1 MRKFRNLNAV
11 YLSDDAAYRY
21 DAVNAGIAFD
31 DGNRLTV
38 YTVHDADRLDLVELQ
53 DQILHGLDK
62 YVGKELTPDDTR
74 HATFTVTDLSS
85 MQVDF
90 VWPILPAGQSCILA
104 IPRTPALGY
113 GLYVGFDHRF
123 TQEIG
128 RESCRESVWPFVS
141 IPALPSSI

>member
-53 DQILHGLDK
+53 DQSLHGLAK
-62 YVGKELTPDDTR
+62 YVGKALTPDDTR
-74 HATFTVTDLSS
+74 PAPFPVTDLSS
-85 MQVDF
+85 MHFDF
-90 VWPILPAGQSCILA
+90 VWPILPAGPSCLLA
-104 IPRTPALGY
+104 ISRTRVPGY
-113 GLYVGFDHRF
+113 GLSFGFRPPVPR
-123 TQEIG
+123 G
-128 RESCRESVWPFVS
+128 RAVRAFCWRS
-141 IPALPSSI
+141 